1 MKKLLGIVVLGLWFG
16 NAHADQIGFL
26 CKSNIDSGK
35 YPLVI
40 DLDKKKMFW
49 IGTEYD
55 IVHINEGYITG
66 RVILNESTVR
76 NISIVLNRY
85 SGELHVNFY
94 KTKSA
99 TSRDYSNSYETKCT
113 KAKKIIW
120 KNF

>member
-1 MKKLLGIVVLGLWFG
+1 MFMKKLLGIVVLGLLLSG
-16 NAHADQIGFL
+16 NVYADQIGFL

-40 DLDKKKMFW
+40 DIDKKKMFR
-49 IGTEYD
+49 IGTEYE

-66 RVILNESTVR
+66 RVILNESTGR

-99 TSRDYSNSYETKCT
+99 TSKDYSNSYETKCT
-113 KAKKIIW
+113 KAKKLI
-120 KNF
+120 

>member
-1 MKKLLGIVVLGLWFG
+1 MKKLCLFIFLGLLLSG
-16 NAHADQIGFL
+16 NVYADQIGFI

-40 DLDKKKMFW
+40 DIDKKKMFR
-49 IGTEYD
+49 IGTEYE

-66 RVILNESTVR
+66 RVILNESTGR

-94 KTKSA
+94 NTKSA
-99 TSRDYSNSYETKCT
+99 TLKDYSNSYETKCT
-113 KAKKIIW
+113 KAKKLI
-120 KNF
+120 